1 MTNKS
6 LFAAI
11 LLGAVAFSSCVKDL
25 ESQSVTA
32 IRNAKVTELN
42 SIAALNNA
50 NAAAATTLANAQA
63 QLLAAQAQAAAA
75 EAELTEAQAA
85 LVNVKVD
92 EERVALEVIIAQAEA
107 SKAEAAAAIEKTA
120 ADLEL
125 YLLQNQY
132 DLLKAQKQLLT
143 DATALQS
150 AVITNYT
157 TALGNLNK
165 AEGELVTLYAS
176 KAEAE
181 ADLISCT
188 DAYETVFEQ
197 NTARLIS
204 YALQKA
210 AYEEILTDSSVD
222 IEVDSLA
229 KAADLIP
236 ATEVLLRATEVYN
249 DAMEEANVANKAL
262 GTKYK
267 NYYTYWEETTTGW
280 VTDGSK
286 KTLKMNT
293 DNKTE
298 VVVATGAYD
307 SDLERWIYTGDADK
321 FAAAYE
327 YKNSQA
333 KAAYENAEKN
343 ANAIIKAAQ
352 DTIAWYQPY
361 VDSYK
366 EALGTLAED
375 ITAEEK
381 KLTPLEAAKSLA
393 QTNLNMYA
401 QNILPELALA
411 EQLAAQDT
419 LEPAAILKEILDTL
433 ENNKPDGTYAYN
445 DTLRKYAV
453 LIAQANL
460 ANKDTLAK
468 LNLRIKAFNDSIAKL
483 DKALAANLTNQE
495 TNKKNLEAAKVAL
508 YKAKLALIAAGYKD
522 TTAIP
527 DKTNAL
533 YKAVVNADSNVVKY
547 TRNLDVKVAN
557 RVAWLAAKTELTDS
571 LAHYNSALVSINTE
585 AKLYADSL
593 EAYKT
598 VQATKKAFKEAAE
611 ALLDDAQEEYDSV
624 MAIYNEAKTQLD
636 SAGKLDPKYIA
647 LAQVLAD
654 AEEALSDQDSVIS
667 ALKAEKAIVDNS
679 YNKLSDVQ
687 IVIAAKTAVV
697 NAQKTAITSA
707 KKEYDNAVAANNKAL
722 ASAKT
727 IIEGQ
732 DAFKEAVAAVT
743 ELVKAAKE
751 AWTEMDAAQ
760 TAVNEIESDLTALGD
775 LKKGTEAVEAELKAV
790 EDAMEALADE
800 IEEALNNINSE
811 EDAIEALEAEIA
823 DKEYE
828 VSYLQKIA
836 DAAKAAL
843 DAALADAE

>member
-132 DLLKAQKQLLT
+132 DLLEAQKQLLT
-143 DATALQS
+143 DATALQD

-157 TALGNLNK
+157 NALSKLNK
-165 AEGELVTLYAS
+165 AEGELVELYAS
-176 KAEAE
+176 KASAE
-181 ADLISCT
+181 ADLISYT

-249 DAMEEANVANKAL
+249 DAMEEANVANNAL
-262 GTKYK
+262 GTKYEK
-267 NYYTYWEETTTGW
+267 YYTYWDSFSWAE
-280 VTDGSK
+280 DGNK
-286 KTLKMNT
+286 RTLKMNT
-293 DNKTE
+293 YAKTQ

-327 YKNSQA
+327 YKNSLA
-333 KAAYENAEKN
+333 KATYETAEKN

-381 KLTPLEAAKSLA
+381 KLTPLKAAESLA

-522 TTAIP
+522 TTAIT

-557 RVAWLAAKTELTDS
+557 RVAWLAAKKNCTDS
-571 LAHYNSALVSINTE
+571 LAHYDSALVSINTE

-654 AEEALSDQDSVIS
+654 AEKALSDQNSVIN
-667 ALKAEKAIVDNS
+667 ALKAEKEIVDSS
-679 YNKLSDVQ
+679 YKALSSVQ
-687 IVIAAKTAVV
+687 TVIAGKTAVV
-697 NAQKTAITSA
+697 DAQKKEITTA
-707 KKEYDNAVAANNKAL
+707 KKNYDNAVAANNKAL

-760 TAVNEIESDLTALGD
+760 TAVNEIKSDLTALGD

-800 IEEALNNINSE
+800 IEEALNKINSE